1 MKLVYANYLTIWIGG
16 ITMEKLLLSD
26 AAPGTTY
33 QIQEIRDET
42 RLVNRLSSMGLLVG
56 SPVTICQNQK
66 KQPVLLFA
74 RDTLVAIGREES
86 KKIVVGGADD
96 E

>member
-1 MKLVYANYLTIWIGG
+1 
-16 ITMEKLLLSD
+16 MEKLLLSD
-26 AAPGTTY
+26 TVPGAAY
-33 QIQEIRDET
+33 RIREIRDEA

-74 RDTLVAIGREES
+74 WDTLIAIGREES
-86 KKIVVGGADD
+86 KKIVVGGTED

>member
-1 MKLVYANYLTIWIGG
+1 
-16 ITMEKLLLSD
+16 METCRLSD
-26 AAPGTTY
+26 AVPGRRY
-33 QIQEIRDET
+33 IIREIKEEE
-42 RLVNRLSSMGLLVG
+42 RLVNRLSSMGLLCG
-56 SPVTICQNQK
+56 SPLEVCQNNK

-86 KKIVVGGADD
+86 KKILVGGADY